1 LPAALLEK
9 SISSLPTKLKFWFSP
24 TPTKWECR
32 TAAGVCR
39 PLHES
44 GVESVI
50 MTLGKEGALVTSKN
64 GDTRVPGFIVKA
76 VDTTAAGDTF
86 AGALGC
92 ALAEGKDLEEAVL
105 FANAAAALSATKQ
118 GAQISMP
125 TRDEVDELV
134 AKGETR

>member
-1 LPAALLEK
+1 
-9 SISSLPTKLKFWFSP
+9 
-24 TPTKWECR
+24 
-32 TAAGVCR
+32 
-39 PLHES
+39 
-44 GVESVI
+44 
-50 MTLGKEGALVTSKN
+50 
-64 GDTRVPGFIVKA
+64 